1 MKKHEFAYFEYFR
14 YWCSQATKKIL
25 YRPDRE
31 AVYMELY
38 GHLEDR
44 FEAYISD
51 GLSTKEAMEKAL
63 TYEGLSLRFSH
74 HSKTTCHTLR
84 VALQNKTDCA
94 KKPTHTILQP

>member
-1 MKKHEFAYFEYFR
+1 MKKHEFAYFEYFH

-44 FEAYISD
+44 FEAYISE

-63 TYEGLSLRFSH
+63 TSMGEPEPDNYLIEALSPTAFP
-74 HSKTTCHTLR
+74 HS
-84 VALQNKTDCA
+84 D
-94 KKPTHTILQP
+94 ILDR